1 VVVLVTVLGRYSP
14 YAPVGGACPGFLVQ
28 SGGVN
33 LMLDGGNGTVARLQQ
48 QVAASDLTAVL
59 VSHLHPDHT
68 ADLHS
73 LQYLMAHQAP
83 DREPLPVYAPD
94 VENPDRHWLEPTS
107 FGARSIRL
115 LPLPV
120 DEGIAFGQVRVYFAR
135 TDHPEPCWAMRITDG
150 SRTLVY
156 TGDTGTG
163 VDLAPFAADADL
175 LIAES
180 TYVTANGQNRKGPG
194 HMQAGEA
201 ADPARRAGVR
211 RLLLTHFSPST
222 PVADAEAEARAVFPA
237 SEAAVEMRTYLI

>member
-1 VVVLVTVLGRYSP
+1 VIVLVTVLGRYSP

-28 SGGVN
+28 SRGVN

-48 QVAASDLTAVL
+48 QVAAADLTAVL

-107 FGARSIRL
+107 FGARWIRL
-115 LPLPV
+115 LPLPAE
-120 DEGIAFGQVRVYFAR
+120 EGIAIGHVRVYFAR

-150 SRTLVY
+150 SSALVY
-156 TGDTGTG
+156 TADTGTG
-163 VDLAPFAADADL
+163 VDLAPFAAGADL

-180 TYVTANGQNRKGPG
+180 TFVAANGERRKG
-194 HMQAGEA
+194 HMLAAEA
-201 ADPARRAGVR
+201 ADLARRAGVK
-211 RLLLTHFSPST
+211 RLLLTHFSPHT
-222 PVADAEAEARAVFPA
+222 PIADAEAEARAVFPA
-237 SEAAVEMRTYLI
+237 SEAAVEMRTYLA